1 MKKRI
6 FAILFSC
13 VAITFAY
20 FFFDVNNVV
29 AGMGIPTQEINWDIA
44 SLICW
49 IPDKLK

>member
-6 FAILFSC
+6 FAIIFFC

-44 SLICW
+44 SYI
-49 IPDKLK
+49 